1 MAIDTSNSADRAN
14 LIAGLNG
21 QSGTKTSKSSVEE
34 MQDRFMKLLTTQLK
48 NQDPNNP
55 LDNAQMTSQLAQ
67 MSTVEGINKLNDSI
81 GTLLDGYKS
90 SQTMQAASL
99 IGRQVLVDGDV
110 IELKSALGGA
120 AVELNGSADKV
131 TLKIFDDQGI
141 EVRNID
147 LGPQPAGMHTF
158 IWDGMDDTGQAMADG
173 SYSFTVQAEKGG
185 NKVEATALSLAAVSS
200 VLIKDGSIELQTAS
214 LGSRQM
220 SQVRQIY

>member
-1 MAIDTSNSADRAN
+1 MAIDTSNSADRASV
-14 LIAGLNG
+14 IAGING
-21 QSGTKTSKSSVEE
+21 QSGTKTSKSGVDE

-67 MSTVEGINKLNDSI
+67 MSTVEGINRLNDSI

-99 IGRQVLVDGDV
+99 IGRQVLVDGDL
-110 IELKSALGGA
+110 IEMKNSLAGG
-120 AVELNGSADKV
+120 AVELNGKADKLTV
-131 TLKIFDDQGI
+131 KIFDDKGI
-141 EVRNID
+141 EVRGIE
-147 LGPQPAGMHTF
+147 LGPQPAGVHTF
-158 IWDGMDDTGQAMADG
+158 IWDGKDNAGQALADG

-185 NKVEATALSLAAVSS
+185 NKVEATSLSLAAVGS
-200 VLIKDGSIELQTAS
+200 VVIKDGGIELQTAG